1 MLFLNLKN
9 MKINYC
15 FFLEIIQKVV
25 RYQMIHVHEY
35 MHLSI
40 SNACLIREGWL
51 AQLIHSIQSN
61 DCPYESTPETT
72 YCLCL

>member
-40 SNACLIREGWL
+40 SNACLIREG
-51 AQLIHSIQSN
+51 
-61 DCPYESTPETT
+61 
-72 YCLCL
+72 